1 MVKSRKL
8 LAFIDGGG
16 RKRKIRI
23 EKNLKKYENVKRTPY
38 FLGLPG
44 EHVS

>member
-16 RKRKIRI
+16 EKGKL
-23 EKNLKKYENVKRTPY
+23 ELKKNLKKYENVKRTPY